1 MVRIVQKV
9 LQSHIRPDGGAV
21 SLAGLPFFLAEL
33 WGFTS
38 CRIHD
43 FLIYLPDDYMIRCWI
58 RLQPSNQSRSLGR
71 QRVEGSLGDVLKP
84 ELPWEAQPL
93 VKMSVSVGGHVSQSA
108 GFPLEGCHCKFG
120 YMLKKNISSCFIFQ
134 PQETTAGPTAFCCC
148 LSSFVC
154 GKLHRD
160 TVGNHH

>member
-1 MVRIVQKV
+1 
-9 LQSHIRPDGGAV
+9 
-21 SLAGLPFFLAEL
+21 
-33 WGFTS
+33 
-38 CRIHD
+38 
-43 FLIYLPDDYMIRCWI
+43 MIRCWI

-84 ELPWEAQPL
+84 ELPWEAQSL
-93 VKMSVSVGGHVSQSA
+93 VKVSVSVGGHVSQSA

-120 YMLKKNISSCFIFQ
+120 SMLKRKYFIINK
-134 PQETTAGPTAFCCC
+134 PQETTADPTAFCCC

-160 TVGNHH
+160 AVGNHHRCVGRLIGRVRWRPCFCLCVCQRGPLIIATADYCLKTSFTF